1 MNTKNTKAVL
11 GLLLI
16 LGLMQLSPIQA
27 EANSLT
33 QLDIRK
39 GQSDSSVEV
48 TLYTTDPYGDNV
60 AVTKKADNT
69 YVILMPNLSGS
80 SGAAPD
86 ISGIKDVVSD
96 VDVKSVNDGG
106 HGYTKVTLTTTRPI
120 SVKTRLEKSM
130 PVTPEQQAYR
140 DLIAK
145 SRTRTF
151 TPTYV
156 QDEQPKPVQS
166 KVTDKSQSAS
176 SDKIKTAEVKK
187 SVETAQKKLRKKQ
200 LIKRLKLVKPPRL
213 R

>member
-96 VDVKSVNDGG
+96 VDVKFIDRDAVLRLSELLQIQQLLGRGFQWVLDMLQRHAEANLKMNLADDAFDDLVPIDTVLCLVEQITNGMIES
-106 HGYTKVTLTTTRPI
+106 YTAMTK
-120 SVKTRLEKSM
+120 
-130 PVTPEQQAYR
+130 
-140 DLIAK
+140 
-145 SRTRTF
+145 
-151 TPTYV
+151 
-156 QDEQPKPVQS
+156 
-166 KVTDKSQSAS
+166 
-176 SDKIKTAEVKK
+176 
-187 SVETAQKKLRKKQ
+187 
-200 LIKRLKLVKPPRL
+200 
-213 R
+213 